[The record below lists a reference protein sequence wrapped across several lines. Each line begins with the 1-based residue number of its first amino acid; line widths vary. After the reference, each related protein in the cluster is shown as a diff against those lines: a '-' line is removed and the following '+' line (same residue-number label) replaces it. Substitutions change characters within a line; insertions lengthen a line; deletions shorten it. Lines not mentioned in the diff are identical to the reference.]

1 MKKIDLKCIMRNDA
15 MLLESTSS
23 FLPKTF
29 RLLIVMLVSL
39 LAAAPLSA
47 QAPES
52 FSYQAVVR
60 DLSNNLVTGTTVG
73 VQITLRQGSATGSNV
88 FRETHTPVT
97 NGAGLISLEIGT
109 GTNVNGSLTAIDWEA
124 GPYFIQQEI
133 DPTGGTN
140 YTIDGTTQLLSVP
153 YSLYAANSGRA
164 KTAEVADQ
172 ANALSAGAA
181 GAIAVPIGTI
191 LPYAGPAGSVPSGWL
206 LCDGASYEANAYPLL
221 EDLLRKPGGGY
232 LYGSQ
237 SGQFKVPNLQ
247 GRVPVGYNVNQGEFD
262 NLGEFG
268 GARTHTLDLS
278 QMPSHNHNG
287 TTDPDGEHG
296 HDVVSGVPGL
306 IQSVKMGDGTGSSFN
321 EIDSAGGDPGGFNV
335 ETDVEGDHT
344 HSFST
349 SSVGGGMPHNNLQP
363 YLTINYIIKAR

>member
-1 MKKIDLKCIMRNDA
+1 MKKIDLKCITCNGT
-15 MLLESTSS
+15 MLFESTPS
-23 FLPKTF
+23 FLLSNTF
-29 RLLIVMLVSL
+29 RLLLFMLVSL
-39 LAAAPLSA
+39 MAAAPLSA

-73 VQITLRQGSATGSNV
+73 VQITLRQDDASGSNV

-181 GAIAVPIGTI
+181 GAISVPIGTI

-237 SGQFKVPNLQ
+237 SGQFKVPDLR
-247 GRVPVGYNVNQGEFD
+247 GRVPVGYDVTQTEFGELGENGGEKEVTLEIDEMPTHKHSATTATSGEHRHKIKGDNGGGGSFGFAEMLTEDTIGECNGCIANFEFD
-262 NLGEFG
+262 TNFDG
-268 GARTHTLDLS
+268 GH
-278 QMPSHNHNG
+278 SH
-287 TTDPDGEHG
+287 DIA
-296 HDVVSGVPGL
+296 V
-306 IQSVKMGDGTGSSFN
+306 QSTGGSN
-321 EIDSAGGDPGGFNV
+321 
-335 ETDVEGDHT
+335 
-344 HSFST
+344 
-349 SSVGGGMPHNNLQP
+349 PHNNLQP
-363 YLTINYIIKAR
+363 YLTINFIIKAR